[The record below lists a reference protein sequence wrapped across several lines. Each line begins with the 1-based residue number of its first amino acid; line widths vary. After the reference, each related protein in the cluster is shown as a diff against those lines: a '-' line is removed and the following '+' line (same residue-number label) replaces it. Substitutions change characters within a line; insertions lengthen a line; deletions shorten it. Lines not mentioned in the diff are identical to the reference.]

1 MINEACS
8 TSWLISSSTDSR
20 WSASGPIGT
29 AGPGSLSPRLAAIS
43 QTGYD
48 GRNISRP
55 AASARQRRPRR
66 SGWPP
71 HDPARDALWTD
82 TDEQG
87 SVSSGPRDQRIRR
100 PKVGQR
106 IGLAYS
112 ASASVHH
119 DRPAAPVLLVELV
132 DFKRHARRLSQLGQ
146 DAIRSGAEIRRAFM
160 HRIRHRQDLRKISS
174 LPRHTTQMMGLQE
187 IKTLLAAQ
195 CLEVALRPVIGVV
208 PSSRGWADHELRSS
222 LIR

>member
-1 MINEACS
+1 MINDACS
-8 TSWLISSSTDSR
+8 TSWPISSSTDSR

-71 HDPARDALWTD
+71 LDPARDALWTD

-100 PKVGQR
+100 YG
-106 IGLAYS
+106 
-112 ASASVHH
+112 
-119 DRPAAPVLLVELV
+119 PVDAVVRSDMVYRFSRKQAV
-132 DFKRHARRLSQLGQ
+132 D
-146 DAIRSGAEIRRAFM
+146 
-160 HRIRHRQDLRKISS
+160 DL
-174 LPRHTTQMMGLQE
+174 Q
-187 IKTLLAAQ
+187 
-195 CLEVALRPVIGVV
+195 ALI
-208 PSSRGWADHELRSS
+208 E
-222 LIR
+222 